1 MEKASVLVPIYK
13 RKDVMN
19 CRAHREMKII
29 ESVLEKRIRALMEVD
44 NMQFDFIT
52 GRMTDA
58 FYSEK
63 NAREILGER

>member
-1 MEKASVLVPIYK
+1 
-13 RKDVMN
+13 MN
-19 CRAHREMKII
+19 II
-29 ESVLEKRIRALMEVD
+29 ERVLEKRIRALMEVN
-44 NMQFDFIT
+44 NMQFDFIP